1 MTRTAWMAL
10 GFGIVT
16 HATFLGAITVMFVA
30 LHGGMTIG
38 LGGLTGARA
47 WIADLALLLAFPLL
61 HSFLLTRP
69 GRTLL
74 ARLGGRRLGLDLVST
89 SYALV
94 ASLQLL
100 AVFLAWS
107 PLGQAW
113 FEPSGLLWWVWTLVF
128 ACAWVFLGK
137 AILDGGIL
145 LQTGALGWLAVLR
158 GKRPEYGPL
167 RTTGLFLRCRQPIY
181 LGFALTLWTGP
192 TWTPDHL
199 LIACSWTTY
208 CVLGPLLKE
217 ARFLRWHGAEFAAY
231 RARVP
236 YLLPRIFS

>member
-1 MTRTAWMAL
+1 MKRTAGLAL

-16 HATFLGAITVMFVA
+16 HATFLGAIAVMFVA

-38 LGGLTGARA
+38 LGGFTGTRA
-47 WIADLALLLAFPLL
+47 WIADLALLLSFPVL
-61 HSFLLTRP
+61 HSFLLARP
-69 GRTLL
+69 GRALL
-74 ARLGGRRLGLDLVST
+74 ARLWGKRLGADLVST

-100 AVFLAWS
+100 CVFLAWS
-107 PLGQAW
+107 PLGPIW
-113 FEPSGLLWWVWTLVF
+113 FEPTGLLLWVWRLGFV
-128 ACAWVFLGK
+128 CAWVFLGK
-137 AILDGGIL
+137 AIFDGGIL

-158 GKRPEYGPL
+158 GRRPDYGPL
-167 RTTGLFLRCRQPIY
+167 RMSGLFARCRQPIY

-199 LIACSWTTY
+199 LIACSWTIY

-217 ARFLRWHGAEFAAY
+217 ARFLRWHGADFSAY
-231 RARVP
+231 RAKVP